1 MTYKGLLKIAFCIR
15 FKRLSL
21 IMPGRKMLCIFNSGH
36 PTGSDI
42 TRRNEVS
49 DQLPNATKHGGAGAY
64 KKIQKNEPF
73 AGLARIAQRE
83 VEDRLLDAGVEGE
96 LMRDAVRLQVVS
108 DLYYEA
114 FTKSMQDQDF
124 PQATA
129 YLKVWAWVHNSA
141 IRAWEATRK
150 HKKPDNGEAEYQ
162 KLIDLY
168 RVPGGENA
176 PHN

>member
-1 MTYKGLLKIAFCIR
+1 MASID
-15 FKRLSL
+15 
-21 IMPGRKMLCIFNSGH
+21 N
-36 PTGSDI
+36 
-42 TRRNEVS
+42 
-49 DQLPNATKHGGAGAY
+49 QNAVKHGGAGALRR
-64 KKIQKNEPF
+64 IQANEPF
-73 AGLARIAQRE
+73 AGLARIAQGE
-83 VEDRLLDAGVEGE
+83 VEGRLLDAGVEGE

-114 FTKSMQDQDF
+114 FAKAMQDQDF
-124 PQATA
+124 PLATT
-129 YLKVWAWVHNSA
+129 YLKVWGWVHNSA

-150 HKKPDNGEAEYQ
+150 HKKPDNGEEEYK

>member
-1 MTYKGLLKIAFCIR
+1 MTV
-15 FKRLSL
+15 
-21 IMPGRKMLCIFNSGH
+21 N
-36 PTGSDI
+36 
-42 TRRNEVS
+42 NN
-49 DQLPNATKHGGAGAY
+49 QNAVKHGGAGALRR
-64 KKIQKNEPF
+64 IQKREPF
-73 AGLARIAQRE
+73 LGLARVAQGE
-83 VEDRLLDAGVEGE
+83 VEGRLLEAGIEGE

-114 FTKSMQDQDF
+114 FTKAMQDQDF
-124 PQATA
+124 SQATT
-129 YLKVWAWVHNSA
+129 YLKVWGWVHNSA

-176 PHN
+176 PDN